1 MMGNGHTSASAWRFL
16 FRGVQHL
23 LLGWRVLVA
32 SIASAFKR
40 KAWTWRPHVVK
51 LVKPPA
57 KESKEIDSQYPEP
70 MAPHRSTRDTKQI
83 HRTKEKWE

>member
-1 MMGNGHTSASAWRFL
+1 MSSLARD
-16 FRGVQHL
+16 
-23 LLGWRVLVA
+23 
-32 SIASAFKR
+32 IASGEVKR
-40 KAWTWRPHVVK
+40 RDTVDSDTHVLLWTWRPHVVK

-57 KESKEIDSQYPEP
+57 KESKETDSQYPEP